1 MQEHVAI
8 QLSKLLKKQH
18 EIEEEIECLKAAQIK
33 KGVEASG
40 FSLDDFLKIKES
52 VKLFNKDYD
61 YCLKLKDLKNQDQ
74 AFAEEFYD
82 KVESC
87 TDYMTKN
94 DNGTYTI
101 KLADCTVT
109 YTPRPKF
116 SVIDMNEET
125 KLAAIQ
131 AIMENGYWQALD
143 INEENYLQ
151 MNKILKEQTEAVGET
166 FENLPGVVDRNF
178 YLKEEFSVRKNIKR
192 SK

>member
-1 MQEHVAI
+1 MAI

-18 EIEEEIECLKAAQIK
+18 EIEEEIERLKAAQIK

-52 VKLFNKDYD
+52 VKQTNKEGDYVV
-61 YCLKLKDLKNQDQ
+61 KLKDLQNQDKGY
-74 AFAEEFYD
+74 AEEFYN

-109 YTPRPKF
+109 YTPKPKY
-116 SVIDMNEET
+116 SLVDMDEDT

-131 AIMENGYWQALD
+131 TIMDNGYWQALD
-143 INEENYLQ
+143 INEDNYLK
-151 MNKILKEQTEAVGET
+151 MNEILKSQTEMSGEN
-166 FENLPGVVDRNF
+166 FENCPGIIDRNF
-178 YLKEEFSVRKNIKR
+178 YLKEEFSVRKNAKR

>member
-18 EIEEEIECLKAAQIK
+18 EVEEEIERLKAAQIK

-52 VKLFNKDYD
+52 VKFFNKEWD
-61 YCLKLKDLKNQDQ
+61 YCAKLKDLKNQDQ
-74 AFAEEFYD
+74 AFAEEFYN
-82 KVESC
+82 KVENC
-87 TDYMTKN
+87 TEYMTRN

-116 SVIDMNEET
+116 SITDMDEET

-131 AIMENGYWQALD
+131 AIMDNGYWQALD
-143 INEENYLQ
+143 INEENYLK
-151 MNKILKEQTEAVGET
+151 MNEILKNQTEMSGET
-166 FENLPGVVDRNF
+166 FENCPGIIDRNF
-178 YLKEEFSVRKNIKR
+178 YLKEEFSVRKNTKR

>member
-1 MQEHVAI
+1 MQEHIAI

-18 EIEEEIECLKAAQIK
+18 EVEDEIERLKASQIK

-52 VKLFNKDYD
+52 VKFFNKELD
-61 YCLKLKDLKNQDQ
+61 YCAKLKDLKNQDQ

-109 YTPRPKF
+109 YSPRPKY
-116 SVIDMNEET
+116 SLVDMDEDT

-131 AIMENGYWQALD
+131 AILDNGYYKALD

-151 MNKILKEQTEAVGET
+151 MNKILREQTEMSGEK
-166 FENLPGVVDRNF
+166 FENCPGIIDRNF
-178 YLKEEFSVRKNIKR
+178 YLKEEFSVRKNTKR
-192 SK
+192 GK